1 MSEAHASHHLKAH
14 FLYFS
19 DATVPPSWRVSKLK
33 YSNPDNRQRANS
45 ASYLHS
51 HLSLIRSKPLPK
63 IAGRRSNYS
72 PSRNQVILLI
82 SKSSPPLFQI
92 PPHASVLPKAARDF
106 EGKTRKSCILRVLSA
121 TKNSKSD
128 ACGTFAVLSPLN

>member
-82 SKSSPPLFQI
+82 SKSSPLLFQI
-92 PPHASVLPKAARDF
+92 PPHGSVLPTAARDF
-106 EGKTRKSCILRVLSA
+106 DEKNAPALLSETIKSRKIDQKWRLRH
-121 TKNSKSD
+121 
-128 ACGTFAVLSPLN
+128 F